1 MTADG
6 NPDREPWSVVGPVQ
20 FMPGY
25 AYGFS
30 YPTLILNVTVPSL
43 TADQRQGLSEEFQR
57 LFDGLPDCPPLPPV
71 DDTPQA
77 GETDHIATIRWF
89 ARTVDRL
96 AAMAE
101 LPIVQTTSCIG
112 IDAPIAT
119 FAIPGLT
126 FSRAPQKQLVLQALA
141 VFQSLSRGAVVE
153 EDRAP
158 ARQAWHKQFTLLQG
172 TRPTNSN
179 VPRLICAAVQ
189 SGIAFQELPG
199 TQAIQYGLGR
209 KSVLFNST
217 FTQFTSVLGTRL
229 ARSKHEAALILRRNR
244 LPVPLHRLA
253 GNEDEALRIAEQL
266 GYPVVVKP
274 ADKDGGIAV
283 QADLRTADEVRE
295 AYRVARQKSHLVL
308 VEQFVKGND
317 YRLTVFRGQCVW
329 AVERQPAGVVGDGA
343 STVQQLVDA
352 ANMNPARGE
361 GPHTPLKRL
370 KLDDEAL
377 GLLTREGLAID
388 AIPDA
393 GLFVRL
399 RRSSNVS
406 SGGMPVAVT
415 DKVHPDNALLAIRA
429 AQALQLDVAGIDL
442 LIPDIAVSWQ
452 QNGGMICEINAQ
464 PQLGGVTGNHLYPL
478 LLRTMLGGDGH
489 IPVIAILG
497 GQTAERLSHQ
507 LALALADKG
516 IRAGLHNRAGIAI
529 GATLIEQGP
538 VSQLAAGQML
548 SMNRAVDLLVFGATN
563 ATLLQEGF
571 PVPRIDMLVLTGEY
585 LERGGLAMNGTDA
598 WLTRVALRM
607 LAPAARSVLLLD
619 KASDPASD
627 LASALGTLRIPFQ
640 AVAEQAVLAH
650 AEHLYRTL

>member
-1 MTADG
+1 MTTDA
-6 NPDREPWSVVGPVQ
+6 NPNREAWSVVGPVQ
-20 FMPGY
+20 LMPGY
-25 AYGFS
+25 GYGFS
-30 YPTLILNVTVPSL
+30 YPTILLNVTVPPL
-43 TADQRQGLSEEFQR
+43 TGDQRQGLWAEFQG
-57 LFDGLPDCPPLPPV
+57 LFTGLPDCPPLLPV
-71 DDTPQA
+71 EETAQT

-89 ARTVDRL
+89 ARTVDHL
-96 AAMAE
+96 AAAAE
-101 LPIVQTTSCIG
+101 LPIAQTTICVG

-119 FAIPGLT
+119 FVIPGLT
-126 FSRAPQKQLVLQALA
+126 FSRAPQKQLVLQALT
-141 VFQSLSRGAVVE
+141 VFQSLSRGPVAE
-153 EDRAP
+153 EDRTR
-158 ARQAWHKQFTLLQG
+158 ARQAWHEQFTLLQG

-179 VPRLICAAVQ
+179 VPRMIRAAVQ
-189 SGIAFQELPG
+189 NGIAFQELPG

-229 ARSKHEAALILRRNR
+229 ARSKHEAALILRRSR

-253 GNEDEALRIAEQL
+253 RNEDEALRIAEQL

-295 AYRVARQKSHLVL
+295 AYAVARQKSHLVL

-317 YRLTVFRGQCVW
+317 YRLIVFRGQCVW

-352 ANMNPARGE
+352 ANTNPARGE
-361 GPHTPLKRL
+361 GSHNPLKRL

-377 GLLTREGLAID
+377 GLLAREGLAVD

-399 RRSSNVS
+399 RRASNIS

-415 DKVHPDNALLAIRA
+415 GRVHPDNALLAVRA

-442 LIPDIAVSWQ
+442 IIPDIAISWR

-464 PQLGGVTGNHLYPL
+464 PQLGGVISNHLYPL
-478 LLRTMLGGDGH
+478 LLQTMLGGDGH
-489 IPVIAILG
+489 IPVVAVLG
-497 GQTAERLSHQ
+497 GQAAERTSHQ
-507 LALALADKG
+507 LALALDGKG

-529 GATLIEQGP
+529 GTTLLEQGS

-548 SMNRAVDLLVFGATN
+548 SMNRAVDLLIFGATDIM
-563 ATLLQEGF
+563 LLQEGF
-571 PVPRIDMLVLTGEY
+571 PVPRIDMLVLTGEC
-585 LERGGLAMNGTDA
+585 LERGGLAMDGTDS
-598 WLTRVALRM
+598 WLMSLALRL
-607 LAPAARSVLLLD
+607 LAPAARTVVLLD
-619 KASDPASD
+619 EASGQAGDV
-627 LASALGTLRIPFQ
+627 ASALDALRIPFQ
-640 AVAEQAVLAH
+640 TAGQEAILKH
-650 AEHLYRTL
+650 AEHLYRTV